1 MGKHSIKHIKT
12 LRLGVIGTAKNTGK
26 TTTLIALMQEAHKR
40 HIPLAVTGIGY
51 DGEAID
57 NLTLLPKP
65 RLDVFPGI
73 QLATAEECV
82 SQATARFKILEKT
95 EEETSLGKIRI
106 VETISPGRV
115 LLVGPNKSDALDRV
129 LARLEKRVP
138 LVLIDGA
145 LGRMVPI
152 CVADTVIF
160 ATGASR
166 STNIA
171 HLAREMKAIQ
181 GIFSLEGFENTE
193 PVSEMPDAITLY
205 YLGNRKNSLDFSSL
219 LAKEH
224 AQAILSLWHKDLR
237 QISIPGAVAS
247 TPLQWIIDQAPGLK
261 NLAFHF
267 RSPAMLLAG
276 GKPLIVFEKLQTLA
290 QKGAKIV
297 YQSPLPILAVT
308 INPFYPKQKG
318 RRGLFE
324 PAYVDEFQMIENFL
338 SALSLP
344 VYNIVKQGAESLFD
358 LIPLNK
364 GGTKA

>member
-1 MGKHSIKHIKT
+1 MKHKKT

-26 TTTLIALMQEAHKR
+26 TTALIALIQEAHKR

-82 SQATARFKILEKT
+82 NQATARFEILENT

-115 LLVGPNKSDALDRV
+115 LLVGPNNTDALDRV
-129 LARLEKRVP
+129 LARLEMRVP

-171 HLAREMKAIQ
+171 HLAREMQAIH

-193 PVSEMPDAITLY
+193 PVFGMPDVISLHY
-205 YLGNRKNSLDFSSL
+205 MGNRKSSLNFSSL
-219 LAKEH
+219 LAKEQ
-224 AQAILSLWHKDLR
+224 AQAILSVWHKDLR

-247 TPLQWIIDQAPGLK
+247 SPLQWIIDTAPGLK
-261 NLAFHF
+261 NVVFFF

-276 GKPLIVFEKLQTLA
+276 GKPLVVFEILQTLA

-324 PAYVDEFQMIENFL
+324 PAYVDENQMMEKFKD
-338 SALSLP
+338 ALSLP
-344 VYNIVKQGAESLFD
+344 VFNIMKQGDRSLFD

>member
-1 MGKHSIKHIKT
+1 MGKHSIIHNKT

-26 TTTLIALMQEAHKR
+26 TTTLIALIQEAQKR

-73 QLATAEECV
+73 LLATAEECV
-82 SQATARFKILEKT
+82 NQATARFKILEKT
-95 EEETSLGKIRI
+95 EEETSLGKVQI

-115 LLVGPNKSDALDRV
+115 LLVGPNKTDALDRV
-129 LARLEKRVP
+129 LARLEKRVS

-171 HLAREMKAIQ
+171 HLAQEMRAIQ
-181 GIFSLEGFENTE
+181 GIFSLEGFPKTE
-193 PVSEMPDAITLY
+193 PVSEMPDQISLY
-205 YLGNRKNSLDFSSL
+205 YLRDQKQPLHFSSL
-219 LAKEH
+219 LGKDE

-247 TPLQWIIDQAPGLK
+247 APLQWIIDQSPGLK

-276 GKPLIVFEKLQTLA
+276 GKPLIVFEKLQKLA
-290 QKGAKIV
+290 RKGVKIV

-308 INPFYPKQKG
+308 ISPFYPKQKG

-324 PAYVDEFQMIENFL
+324 PAYVDEDRMLEKFKG
-338 SALSLP
+338 ALSLP
-344 VYNIVKQGAESLFD
+344 VFNIMKQGAESLFD
-358 LIPLNK
+358 SIPLNK